1 LEIQALDSRNLFT
14 GNDFLPCGVIL
25 IPAIAVV
32 AGTDIKPDVSLRRNA
47 HKGVNLLDFGRMRN
61 QMIGKA
67 MILAAAAALI
77 SVPVYASE
85 ETETEAEVKNVV
97 ETLGEIPETDLL
109 HEILERGYLIVGTE
123 GTYAPNTYHNEDDEL
138 VGFDVEVAALVAKYL
153 GVDIKYMETEWASI
167 FAALDAGQ
175 IDLIVNEVGYTEE
188 RAEKY
193 DFSEPY
199 AFVKAAILTRAD
211 DDSISSFDDLE
222 GKTVANEST
231 SLWGERA
238 LSYGANLDPVN
249 AMAQSI
255 SEVLFERADATLN
268 AETAFADYMS
278 KHPDENVKIAALSED
293 AVSISYIP
301 MVKGNEKLTEAVNAA
316 LECARESGELSEV
329 SEKYFHVDVTEE

>member
-1 LEIQALDSRNLFT
+1 MGASHPLHRDRVAFVFQNDRLFKASILDNVR
-14 GNDFLPCGVIL
+14 
-25 IPAIAVV
+25 AAR
-32 AGTDIKPDVSLRRNA
+32 PDATRDEVR
-47 HKGVNLLDFGRMRN
+47 
-61 QMIGKA
+61 
-67 MILAAAAALI
+67 AAL
-77 SVPVYASE
+77 SA
-85 ETETEAEVKNVV
+85 AQC
-97 ETLGEIPETDLL
+97 GD
-109 HEILERGYLIVGTE
+109 ILEKLPDGMDTVIGTE

-138 VGFDVEVAALVAKYL
+138 VGFDVEVAGLVAKYL
-153 GVDIKYMETEWASI
+153 GVDVKYLETEWASI

-211 DDSISSFDDLE
+211 DDSISSFEDLE
-222 GKTVANEST
+222 GRTVANEST

-268 AETAFADYMS
+268 AETAFADYIS
-278 KHPDENVKIAALSED
+278 KHPEDNVKIAALSDD
-293 AVSISYIP
+293 AVSVSYIP
-301 MVKGNEKLTEAVNAA
+301 MVKGNEKLMEAVNAA
-316 LECARESGELSEV
+316 LDCARKTGELSEV